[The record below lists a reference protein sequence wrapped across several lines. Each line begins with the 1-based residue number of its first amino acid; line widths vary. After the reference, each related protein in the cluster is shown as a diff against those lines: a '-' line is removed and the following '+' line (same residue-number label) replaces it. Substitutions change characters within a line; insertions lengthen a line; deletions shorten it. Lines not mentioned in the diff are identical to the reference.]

1 MTGCFRT
8 RLEGAANKE
17 MAVLT
22 CDNAV
27 LVVVDVQG
35 KLARLMHEAED
46 LFDRVA
52 RLVRGA
58 AVLEVP
64 VIATEQNP
72 AGLGP
77 TVDEIRPLLPAEAI
91 PKTAFSC
98 CGEAAFV
105 AALEAA
111 GRRQVLLAESCGWL
125 LAGIETHVCVYQT
138 ARDLLARGY
147 EVHVVADAVSSRSVR
162 NRDIGLTKIQAAGAE
177 GTSVETALFEM
188 LAVAEGP
195 RFKEIL
201 KIVK

>member
-1 MTGCFRT
+1 M
-8 RLEGAANKE
+8 
-17 MAVLT
+17 LT

-111 GRRQVLLAESCGWL
+111 GRRQVLLA
-125 LAGIETHVCVYQT
+125 GIETHVCVYQT

-177 GTSVETALFEM
+177 VTSVETALFEM